1 MGVTAGWKRQ
11 PGAPALPPF
20 GMTVLAGLQPS
31 CQSSSQG
38 LPVGSGDPKTRCH
51 GVCFQQRKGLG
62 QWSSDW
68 NLISL
73 DRERG
78 HADSS
83 EELTHV
89 PLWWP
94 SALFPNISE
103 YLLWAHGDA
112 WERKQ
117 EVKEHT
123 ITSSSGPDCGGEE
136 MEIKSE
142 MKWHWRHSGTPPT
155 RIGAAEEHSLCQVLH
170 ETAMEGQ
177 RRPTAHLTALIPS
190 SLLLC
195 CSLGEPTR
203 YLRTREPKG
212 QRMDLCGEGNKWK
225 NPYLEE
231 GGSKSKET
239 GRKWKL
245 RQQAIS

>member
-1 MGVTAGWKRQ
+1 
-11 PGAPALPPF
+11 
-20 GMTVLAGLQPS
+20 
-31 CQSSSQG
+31 
-38 LPVGSGDPKTRCH
+38 
-51 GVCFQQRKGLG
+51 
-62 QWSSDW
+62 
-68 NLISL
+68 
-73 DRERG
+73 
-78 HADSS
+78 
-83 EELTHV
+83 
-89 PLWWP
+89 
-94 SALFPNISE
+94 
-103 YLLWAHGDA
+103 
-112 WERKQ
+112 
-117 EVKEHT
+117 
-123 ITSSSGPDCGGEE
+123 

-142 MKWHWRHSGTPPT
+142 MKWHWRHSRTPPT
-155 RIGAAEEHSLCQVLH
+155 RIGAAEEHSLCQVLR
-170 ETAMEGQ
+170 EAAMEGQ